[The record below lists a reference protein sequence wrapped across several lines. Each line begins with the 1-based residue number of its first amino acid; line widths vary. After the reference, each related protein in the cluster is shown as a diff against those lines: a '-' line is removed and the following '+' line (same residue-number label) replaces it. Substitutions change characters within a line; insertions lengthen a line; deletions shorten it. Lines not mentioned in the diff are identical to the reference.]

1 MNTEYLEIIDPTEFI
16 KNFTQV
22 EFKEWLKQGTKE
34 DLECTLKQ
42 FEDAELYE
50 ICILIKNE
58 INEK

>member
-1 MNTEYLEIIDPTEFI
+1 MNDEYLSIIEPKEFI
-16 KNFTQV
+16 KNFTKE
-22 EFKEWLKQGTKE
+22 EFKEWLKQGTKQ